1 MVQSRPTID
10 DADLPCLRGL
20 TEVLERLN
28 ETHPDMTVRA
38 AKVLLQVAA
47 EEGLTQSEIIHKHG
61 YTKTTVNRIIYL
73 LTDKGTRG
81 DGTGLRL
88 VEKQGDGDDDR
99 KKPLWLTPRGRRL
112 VQDMIATLKRV
123 ST

>member
-1 MVQSRPTID
+1 MVQSSIRLD
-10 DADLPCLRGL
+10 DADLPYLRVL

-28 ETHPDMTVRA
+28 EAHPDMTVRA

-47 EEGLTQSEIIHKHG
+47 EEGVTQSEIIHKHG

-73 LTDKGTRG
+73 FTDKGTRG

-88 VEKQGDGDDDR
+88 IEKQGAGDDDR

-112 VQDMIATLKRV
+112 VQDMLATLKRV